1 MGASMIKPLSEAEL
15 EWLAETMEQIQQ
27 NTEEGMSL
35 SMADGFFTALALAP
49 TAVCSTEWL
58 SWVLAEE
65 LDVADAQTEQ
75 RLLSL
80 LMRQF
85 NRVQYVIRQQQPPE
99 FEPVFLYQADSEK
112 PWVAEWCHG
121 FIAGVNIAQTS
132 WQFAMPREEDAIT
145 LELLVGMSTLLPPDV
160 DARFYAVIDAEEED
174 EAGQMARQ
182 MRAAAF
188 DALDTYRL
196 KFDPNAQ
203 WEQLLEVCVMS
214 LRDQLLHPE
223 TIAELCPCD
232 SGKAFTD
239 CCGGSDRQLH

>member
-1 MGASMIKPLSEAEL
+1 MIKPLSEAEL
-15 EWLAETMEQIQQ
+15 EWLAETMGQIQL

-49 TAVCSTEWL
+49 SEVCSTEWL

-65 LDVADAQTEQ
+65 LDVADLQTEQ

-80 LMRQF
+80 LMRHF
-85 NRVQYVIRQQQPPE
+85 NRVQHVIRQQQPPE
-99 FEPVFLYQADSEK
+99 FEPVFLYQVDSEK

-132 WQFAMPREEDAIT
+132 WQLAMPREEDAIT

-160 DARFYAVIDAEEED
+160 DASFYAVIDAEEED

-188 DALDTYRL
+188 DALDAYRL

-223 TIAELCPCD
+223 TVADLCPCG
-232 SGKAFTD
+232 SGKAFSD
-239 CCGGSDRQLH
+239 CCGGSHRQLH

>member
-1 MGASMIKPLSEAEL
+1 MIQPLSEAEL
-15 EWLAETMEQIQQ
+15 EWLAETMGQIQL

-49 TAVCSTEWL
+49 QAVCSTEWL

-65 LDVADAQTEQ
+65 LDVDTSVEQ

-80 LMRQF
+80 LMRHF
-85 NRVQYVIRQQQPPE
+85 NRVQHVIRQQQPPE
-99 FEPVFLYQADSEK
+99 FEPVFLYQADNEK
-112 PWVAEWCHG
+112 PWVADWCHG
-121 FIAGVNIAQTS
+121 FIAGVNIAQES
-132 WQFAMPREEDAIT
+132 WQLAMPREEDALT

-160 DARFYAVIDAEEED
+160 DASFYAVVDGEEEND
-174 EAGQMARQ
+174 EAAQLARQ

-188 DALDTYRL
+188 DALDAYRA

-223 TIAELCPCD
+223 SVTELCPCG